1 MVLACRFRRSG
12 FRFPLSG
19 LSCAQVAAGEIRSE
33 PGEPQTQ
40 RELLNARRSTR
51 MPRVRRGHE
60 NKKIVLTLVLCFV
73 AAAVCFADDAFT
85 GTWKLNEAKSKIAPN
100 APKNNT
106 VVYEAAGD
114 NVKITVDGIGND
126 GKPTHDEWTGKF
138 DGKDYAVT
146 GNPNS
151 DMRSYT
157 KIDDHTL
164 GFNVKKG
171 GKVTTSGR
179 VVVSADGKSRTV
191 TTSGT
196 DPQGKKFKHCGVRQA
211 VNYSWFR

>member
-1 MVLACRFRRSG
+1 MKAK
-12 FRFPLSG
+12 
-19 LSCAQVAAGEIRSE
+19 
-33 PGEPQTQ
+33 T
-40 RELLNARRSTR
+40 
-51 MPRVRRGHE
+51 
-60 NKKIVLTLVLCFV
+60 IVLTLALCFV

-85 GTWKLNEAKSKIAPN
+85 GTWKLNEAKSKMAPN

-196 DPQGKKFKHCGVRQA
+196 DAQGKKFKHCGVRQA
-211 VNYSWFR
+211 VNYSWFRKNQQIRMPPSALFLWRLNRQRTAQSKWQGKTAPPVHELAKVGCVHHCAA